1 MRSLY
6 PLKVICRLLE
16 VSKSGCYAWKRRP
29 KSRRRIDNEV
39 LLIEIRRVFVEH
51 DSNFGSPRIW
61 DDLKKANIP
70 CSQNRVARLM
80 REEGLVGIQRRKFK
94 ATTNSKHNWPVAP
107 NLLERKFN
115 VDEPNKIWVSDIT
128 YVWTWEGWLYLS
140 FVLDL
145 YSRGVV
151 GLAMSE
157 RITDDLTQS
166 ALKQALGRRDPSAGL
181 IHHSD
186 RGSQY
191 ASGDYQALLKRHE
204 ITPSMSRKGDC
215 WDNAVAE
222 SFIHTL
228 KVEKINRYRFKTR
241 DEAKSKIFEY
251 VEMYYNRKRTHSS
264 LGYLSPFDYE
274 KRSFPSLLTVH

>member
-1 MRSLY
+1 M
-6 PLKVICRLLE
+6 LE
-16 VSKSGCYAWKRRP
+16 VSKSGYYAWKKRP
-29 KSRRRIDNEV
+29 KSQRRIDNEA
-39 LLIEIRRVFVEH
+39 LLIEIRRIFI
-51 DSNFGSPRIW
+51 DNDRDYGSPRIW
-61 DDLKKANIP
+61 RELKKASTP
-70 CSQNRVARLM
+70 CSENRVARLM
-80 REEGLVGIQRRKFK
+80 REAGLVAIQRHKFK
-94 ATTNSKHNWPVAP
+94 ATTDSNHNWPVAP
-107 NLLERKFN
+107 NLLERNFS
-115 VDEPNKIWVSDIT
+115 VDAPNKIWVTDIT
-128 YVWTWEGWLYLS
+128 YIWTWEGWLYLS

-145 YSRGVV
+145 FSRGVV

-166 ALKQALGRRDPSAGL
+166 ALNQAIGRRNPQTGL

-191 ASGDYQALLKRHE
+191 ASGDYQALLKRQE

-228 KVEKINRYRFKTR
+228 KVEKVNRYRFKTR

-264 LGYLSPFDYE
+264 LGYFSPFDYE

>member
-1 MRSLY
+1 MHVNKL
-6 PLKVICRLLE
+6 
-16 VSKSGCYAWKRRP
+16 
-29 KSRRRIDNEV
+29 
-39 LLIEIRRVFVEH
+39 
-51 DSNFGSPRIW
+51 
-61 DDLKKANIP
+61 
-70 CSQNRVARLM
+70 VA
-80 REEGLVGIQRRKFK
+80 VQRRKFRV
-94 ATTNSKHNWPVAP
+94 TTDSKHNWPVAP
-107 NLLERKFN
+107 NIASRNF
-115 VDEPNKIWVSDIT
+115 VTDAPNKIWLADIT

-166 ALKQALGRRDPSAGL
+166 ALKQALGRRSPAAGL

-191 ASGDYQALLKRHE
+191 ASGDYQALLKKYE

-222 SFIHTL
+222 SFLHTL
-228 KVEKINRYRFKTR
+228 KVELVHRYRFKMR
-241 DEAKSKIFEY
+241 DEAKQIIFEY
-251 VEMYYNRKRTHSS
+251 VEAYYNRKRMHSS
-264 LGYLSPFDYE
+264 LGYLSPFAYE
-274 KRSFPSLLTVH
+274 RRSFPLLSTVH

>member
-1 MRSLY
+1 M
-6 PLKVICRLLE
+6 E
-16 VSKSGCYAWKRRP
+16 VSKSGYSVWKDRP
-29 KSRRRIDNEV
+29 QSRRSLSNDL
-39 LLIEIRRVFVEH
+39 LLIEIRRVFVDNKE
-51 DSNFGSPRIW
+51 DYGSPRIY
-61 DDLKKANIP
+61 KALREKNIV
-70 CSQNRVARLM
+70 CSENRVARLM
-80 REEGLVGIQRRKFK
+80 RLNGLVAVQRRKLRTP
-94 ATTNSKHNWPVAP
+94 ADSRHTGPVAP
-107 NLLERKFN
+107 NILERNFA
-115 VDEPNKIWVSDIT
+115 VRERNKIWVTDIT

-166 ALKQALGRRDPSAGL
+166 ALKQALGRRSPAAGL

-191 ASGDYQALLKRHE
+191 ASGDYQALLKKYE

-222 SFIHTL
+222 SFLHTL
-228 KVEKINRYRFKTR
+228 KVELVHRYRFKMR
-241 DEAKSKIFEY
+241 DEAKQIIFEY
-251 VEMYYNRKRTHSS
+251 VEAYYNRKRTHSS

-274 KRSFPSLLTVH
+274 KSSFPSLLTVH

>member
-1 MRSLY
+1 M
-6 PLKVICRLLE
+6 
-16 VSKSGCYAWKRRP
+16 
-29 KSRRRIDNEV
+29 DNEA

-51 DSNFGSPRIW
+51 NANYGSPRIW
-61 DDLKKANIP
+61 DALCTRNIP
-70 CSQNRVARLM
+70 CSENRVARLM
-80 REEGLVGIQRRKFK
+80 RLNSLAAVQKQKFK

-107 NLLERKFN
+107 NLLERKFS
-115 VDEPNKIWVSDIT
+115 VDRPNRIWVTDIS
-128 YVWTWEGWLYLS
+128 YIWTWEGWLYLA

-151 GLAMSE
+151 GLAMSD

-166 ALKQALGRRDPSAGL
+166 ALKQALSRRQPPAGL

-191 ASGDYQALLKRHE
+191 ASGNYQKLLKKHE
-204 ITPSMSRKGDC
+204 IIPSMSRKGDC

-222 SFIHTL
+222 SFLHTL
-228 KVEKINRYRFKTR
+228 KVEKVNRNRFKTR
-241 DEAKSKIFEY
+241 NEARYEIFKY
-251 VEMYYNRKRTHSS
+251 VETYYNWKRTHSS

-274 KRSFPSLLTVH
+274 KHSFPPLLTVH

>member
-1 MRSLY
+1 M
-6 PLKVICRLLE
+6 
-16 VSKSGCYAWKRRP
+16 
-29 KSRRRIDNEV
+29 DNKE
-39 LLIEIRRVFVEH
+39 
-51 DSNFGSPRIW
+51 DYGSPRIY
-61 DDLKKANIP
+61 KALREKNIV
-70 CSQNRVARLM
+70 CSENRVARLM
-80 REEGLVGIQRRKFK
+80 RLNGLVAVQRRKFK
-94 ATTNSKHNWPVAP
+94 TTTDSKHNWPVAP
-107 NLLERKFN
+107 NILERNFT
-115 VDEPNKIWVSDIT
+115 VREPNKIWVTDIT

-166 ALKQALGRRDPSAGL
+166 ALKQALGRRSPAAGL

-191 ASGDYQALLKRHE
+191 ASGDYQALLKKYE

-222 SFIHTL
+222 SFLHTL
-228 KVEKINRYRFKTR
+228 KVELVHRYRFKMR
-241 DEAKSKIFEY
+241 DEAKQIIFEY
-251 VEMYYNRKRTHSS
+251 VEAYYNRKRTHSS

-274 KRSFPSLLTVH
+274 KSSFPSLLTVH

>member
-1 MRSLY
+1 M
-6 PLKVICRLLE
+6 LE
-16 VSKSGCYAWKRRP
+16 VSTSGYYVWKERP
-29 KSRRRIDNEV
+29 KSRRRIDNEG
-39 LLIEIRRVFVEH
+39 LLIEIRRVFVEN
-51 DSNFGSPRIW
+51 DENYGSPRVW
-61 DDLKKANIP
+61 DALRKNNFP
-70 CSQNRVARLM
+70 CSLNRVARLM
-80 REEGLVGIQRRKFK
+80 HINKIAAVQRRKFK

-107 NLLERKFN
+107 NVLERNFTT
-115 VDEPNKIWVSDIT
+115 EGPNKIWVSDIT

-166 ALKQALGRRDPSAGL
+166 ALKQAIGRRNPLAGL

-191 ASGDYQALLKRHE
+191 ASGDYQALLKNHA

-222 SFIHTL
+222 SFVHTL
-228 KVEKINRYRFKTR
+228 KVEKVNRYRFKTR
-241 DEAKSKIFEY
+241 DEARSKIFEY
-251 VEMYYNRKRTHSS
+251 IEMYYNRKRTHSS

-274 KRSFPSLLTVH
+274 KCSFPSLLTVH

>member
-1 MRSLY
+1 M
-6 PLKVICRLLE
+6 E
-16 VSKSGCYAWKRRP
+16 VSTSGYYTWKKRP
-29 KSRRRIDNEV
+29 KSRQTIDNEH
-39 LLIEIRRVFVEH
+39 LLIEIRRIFLEH
-51 DSNFGSPRIW
+51 DQNYGSPRIW
-61 DDLKKANIP
+61 HTLRRADIA
-70 CSQNRVARLM
+70 CSENRVARLM
-80 REEGLVGIQRRKFK
+80 RIEGLAAVQKRKFK

-107 NLLERKFN
+107 NLLERNFSIN
-115 VDEPNKIWVSDIT
+115 EPNRIWVTDIS
-128 YVWTWEGWLYLS
+128 YIWTWEGWLYLS

-157 RITDDLTQS
+157 RITDDLTQG
-166 ALKQALGRRDPSAGL
+166 ALNQAIGRRNPPAGL

-191 ASGDYQALLKRHE
+191 ASGDYQDLLKKHK

-222 SFIHTL
+222 SFLHTL
-228 KVEKINRYRFKTR
+228 KVEKVNRYRFKTR
-241 DEAKSKIFEY
+241 NEAKCEIFEY

-264 LGYLSPFDYE
+264 LGYLSPFEYE